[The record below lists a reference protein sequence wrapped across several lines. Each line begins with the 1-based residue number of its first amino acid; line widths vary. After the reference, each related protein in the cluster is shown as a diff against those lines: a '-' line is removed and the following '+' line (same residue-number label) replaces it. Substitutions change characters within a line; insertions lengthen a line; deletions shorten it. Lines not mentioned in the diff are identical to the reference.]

1 MRTYLDCIPC
11 FMQQALRAGRIASD
25 DESSQK
31 KILDETGK
39 LFQHFDMS
47 ATPAEYGAEVYRII
61 SEITGVKDPYKKIKE
76 RSIQGAKTFVPDLK
90 QQIKHS
96 EVPLL
101 TAVKAAIAGNVID
114 FGVNMKFD
122 LEKDL
127 EIILDQEFAVDDFD
141 KFKRTLEKAETVL
154 YMGDNAGETV
164 FDKLLIEQ
172 INKKIYYAVR
182 TIPIINDAVFEDA
195 LDSGLDQ
202 VAEIV
207 DSGVKA
213 PGAIISHFT
222 DYFKRLFEEAD
233 MVISKGQGN
242 YEGLS
247 KVSRPVF
254 FLLKAKCEI
263 LARDIGVSKGDIIF
277 ESN

>member
-11 FMQQALRAGRIASD
+11 FMQQALRAGRIATKE
-25 DESSQK
+25 ESLQK

-39 LFQHFDMS
+39 LFESIDMK

-76 RSIQGAKTFVPDLK
+76 KSIREASSFVSALK
-90 QQIKHS
+90 EHIKNS
-96 EVPLL
+96 KDPLL
-101 TAVKAAIAGNVID
+101 TAVKVAIAGNVID

-172 INKKIYYAVR
+172 INKKI
-182 TIPIINDAVFEDA
+182 
-195 LDSGLDQ
+195 
-202 VAEIV
+202 
-207 DSGVKA
+207 
-213 PGAIISHFT
+213 
-222 DYFKRLFEEAD
+222 
-233 MVISKGQGN
+233 
-242 YEGLS
+242 
-247 KVSRPVF
+247 
-254 FLLKAKCEI
+254 
-263 LARDIGVSKGDIIF
+263 
-277 ESN
+277 